1 MASNTR
7 RKQKADRVGYFAI
20 HLGQAK
26 SSFMALWQRP
36 LGNILT
42 LAVIAMAL
50 SLPASVYLV
59 GKNIAKV
66 AEKVTSPSQV
76 SAYIQEDIAE
86 ARIMVLKDQ
95 IENWENVESV
105 QYISSQQGLNDLSE
119 YSGFEQ
125 AISLLS
131 DYSLPAVLVIQ
142 PSTQSDDDIKAIAQ
156 AISKQQGITD
166 VRLDEDWLARLDAMK
181 NLATTVVVTLATL
194 MIGAVFLIVGNT
206 LRFTILAHKEEIQVM
221 KLIGATDS
229 YILRPYLYSGMWFGL
244 IGAVSA
250 WLLTAIITIL
260 MNGAV
265 EKLSMLYDSQF
276 HLIGLNWD
284 ESLLLLMLGVFL
296 GYIAAR
302 LSARKH
308 LKEIEPV

>member
-1 MASNTR
+1 MANNTR
-7 RKQKADRVGYFAI
+7 IKKKVDRVGFLAM
-20 HLGQAK
+20 HLRQAK
-26 SSFMALWQRP
+26 SSFMSLWLRP
-36 LGNILT
+36 LGNLLT

-50 SLPASVYLV
+50 SLPATVYLV

-66 AEKVTSPSQV
+66 AEGVASPSQV
-76 SAYIQEDIAE
+76 NAYIQEDIAE
-86 ARIMVLKDQ
+86 ARIMVLKDK
-95 IENWENVESV
+95 IENWANVESV
-105 QYISSQQGLNDLSE
+105 EYISSQQGLNDLSE

-131 DYSLPAVLVIQ
+131 DYSLPAVLIIQ
-142 PSTQSDDDIKAIAQ
+142 PTEQNDAVIKEIAL
-156 AISKQQGITD
+156 AISKEQGITD

-181 NLATTVVVTLATL
+181 NLATAVVVTLAVL

-229 YILRPYLYSGMWFGL
+229 FILRPYLYSGMWFGF
-244 IGAVSA
+244 IGGVSA
-250 WLLTAIITIL
+250 WFLTAIITVIL
-260 MNGAV
+260 NGAV
-265 EKLSMLYDSQF
+265 DKLSILYDNQF

-296 GYIAAR
+296 GFTAAN
-302 LSARKH
+302 LSTRKH

>member
-1 MASNTR
+1 MASNVRT
-7 RKQKADRVGYFAI
+7 KQKKERIGYLSLHAN
-20 HLGQAK
+20 QAK
-26 SSFMALWQRP
+26 ESFAYMWKRP

-50 SLPASVYLV
+50 ALPSSVYLV

-66 AEKVTSPSQV
+66 AEDVASPSQV
-76 SAYIQEDIAE
+76 SAYLDEEVAE

-95 IENWENVESV
+95 IESWENVESV
-105 QYISSQQGLNDLSE
+105 KYISSQQGLNDLSE
-119 YSGFEQ
+119 FSGFEQ

-131 DYSLPAVLVIQ
+131 DYSLPAVLVVQ
-142 PSTQSDDDIKAIAQ
+142 PSVQSDTEIKAIAQ
-156 AISKQQGITD
+156 AISSEQGITD

-181 NLATTVVVTLATL
+181 NLATTIVATLAVL
-194 MIGAVFLIVGNT
+194 MISAVFLIVGNT
-206 LRFTILAHKEEIQVM
+206 LRFTVLAHKEEIQVM

-229 YILRPYLYSGMWFGL
+229 FILRPYLYSGMWFGL
-244 IGAVSA
+244 IGSVLA
-250 WLLTAIITIL
+250 WLLTAIITVL
-260 MNGAV
+260 LNGAV
-265 EKLSMLYDSQF
+265 DDLSMLYDSQF

-284 ESLLLLMLGVFL
+284 ESLLLVMLGIFL
-296 GYIAAR
+296 GYTAAR